1 MDVIPGAS
9 LLLALAAVALA
20 GLVHG
25 TLGIGFPM
33 VATPLIALGTDV
45 RTAILLTLAPTLAVN
60 ILSILRGGRWR
71 ESLGRHWPVAVFVLI
86 GSVAGTR
93 LLIGVDPA
101 PFKLL
106 LAAMIGVYLA
116 TSAHPRQEWW
126 GWIGRCRRL
135 AAAGFG
141 LAAGL
146 LAGVVNVA
154 VPVLIIYFS
163 ELQLAPLAL
172 VQILNLCFM
181 AGKIAQA
188 GTFALTGHLSA
199 AILLWSLPLA
209 AMAVAALWAGMA
221 LRQRVDAGTYRRWL
235 RRGLLVIAGL
245 LVLQFAAALASSP
258 TAAG

>member
-1 MDVIPGAS
+1 MDVISSGS
-9 LLLALAAVALA
+9 LVLALAAVAVA

-60 ILSILRGGRWR
+60 ILSILKGGRWR
-71 ESLGRHWPVAVFVLI
+71 ESLGRHWPVAAFVLI

-93 LLIGVDPA
+93 LLVAVDPA

-106 LAAMIGVYLA
+106 LAAMIFVYLI
-116 TSAHPRQEWW
+116 TSAHPRQGWW
-126 GWIGRCRRL
+126 GWIGRRPRL

-141 LAAGL
+141 TAAGL

-199 AILLWSLPLA
+199 AIVLWSLPLA
-209 AMAVAALWAGMA
+209 GMAVAALWAGMA
-221 LRQRVDAGTYRRWL
+221 LRRQVDAATYRRWL
-235 RRGLLVIAGL
+235 RRGLLVIAVL
-245 LVLQFAAALASSP
+245 LILQFAAALAFSP